1 MINFLWDEEDKEE
14 EEEDDE
20 EKTQDLNLVWDE
32 KIELIWFQRD
42 GFGGKVGKKMK
53 WGVNF
58 LSKVLKFLAGPM
70 MLNSISY
77 LLDLEWV
84 STDSSGFFFFL
95 FAIL

>member
-1 MINFLWDEEDKEE
+1 MEF
-14 EEEDDE
+14 
-20 EKTQDLNLVWDE
+20 
-32 KIELIWFQRD
+32 IWFQSY
-42 GFGGKVGKKMK
+42 GLGGKVGKKMK

-84 STDSSGFFFFL
+84 STDSSEEFFIFFSY
-95 FAIL
+95 IRNPISQ